1 MTNLLVIKEQLI
13 KIYARFEAYI
23 TPLLKFLTMLF
34 SLIIINSNVGF
45 MNRLKNPAIV
55 LIVALLS
62 SFLPFNVIILLAG
75 LFIILHM
82 YALSLE
88 CAVVVGLVFLLMFV
102 LYFRFT
108 PKDSVAVILTPICF
122 ALKIPYVMPLSMGF
136 IGGPLS
142 CISVSCG
149 VVVYYIL
156 NYVKNN
162 SEQLAG
168 SEDAENAMSGFKYV
182 IDSLVKNDTMI
193 LMVIAFSV
201 TVVLVYMIKRLSV
214 NYSWRIALGAGA
226 IVNLLIVLIGC
237 VSMDADVSAV
247 GAIFGTL
254 ISAVLVLVLQ
264 FFIFNVDYSRTE
276 YVQFEDDE
284 YYYYVKAIPKLS
296 LEVPQVK
303 VKRINPQKNPA
314 NRGGKRN

>member
-13 KIYARFEAYI
+13 KIYARFEVYI
-23 TPLLKFLTMLF
+23 TPVLKFLTMLLT
-34 SLIIINSNVGF
+34 LIIINSSVGF
-45 MNRLKNPAIV
+45 MNKLKNPAIV

-62 SFLPFNVIILLAG
+62 SFLPLNVMILLAA
-75 LFIILHM
+75 LFIVLHM

-88 CAVVVGLVFLLMFV
+88 CAIVVGLVLLLMFV

-108 PKDSVAVILTPICF
+108 PKDSIAVLLTPLCF
-122 ALKIPYVMPLSMGF
+122 ALKIPYVVPLSMGF
-136 IGGPLS
+136 VGGPLS

-162 SEQLAG
+162 SEQLSG
-168 SEDAENAMSGFKYV
+168 SDEAENAMSGFKYV
-182 IDSLVKNDTMI
+182 IDSLIKNETMI
-193 LMVIAFSV
+193 LMVVAFSV
-201 TVVLVYMIKRLSV
+201 TVVLVYMIKRLSM
-214 NYSWRIALGAGA
+214 NYSWRLALGAGA
-226 IVNLLIVLIGC
+226 IVNLLIVLIGSL
-237 VSMDADVSAV
+237 SMDADISVV
-247 GAIFGTL
+247 GAVFGMLVSVLFVL
-254 ISAVLVLVLQ
+254 ILQ

-303 VKRINPQKNPA
+303 VKRINPQKNPT
-314 NRGGKRN
+314 RD

>member
-62 SFLPFNVIILLAG
+62 SFLPLNVMILLAG

-88 CAVVVGLVFLLMFV
+88 CAVIVGLVFLLMFV

-108 PKDSVAVILTPICF
+108 PKDSIAVILTPVCF

-136 IGGPLS
+136 VGGPLS

-168 SEDAENAMSGFKYV
+168 SEEAENAMSGFKYV
-182 IDSLVKNDTMI
+182 IDSLIKNDTMI

-201 TVVLVYMIKRLSV
+201 MVVLVYMIKRLSV

-226 IVNLLIVLIGC
+226 IVGLLIVLIGSA
-237 VSMDADVSAV
+237 SMDADISAV

-254 ISAVLVLVLQ
+254 VSALLVLVLQ

-284 YYYYVKAIPKLS
+284 YFYYVKAIPKLS
-296 LEVPQVK
+296 LEAPQVK
-303 VKRINPQKNPA
+303 VKRINPQKNPS
-314 NRGGKRN
+314 NK

>member
-13 KIYARFEAYI
+13 KIYGRFEVYI
-23 TPLLKFLTMLF
+23 MPVLKFLTMLF
-34 SLIIINSNVGF
+34 TLIIINSGIGF
-45 MNRLKNPAIV
+45 MNKLKNPVIV

-62 SFLPFNVIILLAG
+62 SFMPMNVMILLAA
-75 LFIILHM
+75 LFVVLHM

-88 CAVVVGLVFLLMFV
+88 CAIVVGLVFLLMFV

-108 PKDSVAVILTPICF
+108 PKDSITVLLTPLCF
-122 ALKIPYVMPLSMGF
+122 ALKIPYVVPLSMGF
-136 IGGPLS
+136 VGGPLS

-156 NYVKNN
+156 NYVKDN
-162 SEQLAG
+162 SEQLSG
-168 SEDAENAMSGFKYV
+168 SEDAENAMSGFRYV
-182 IDSLVKNDTMI
+182 IDSLIKNETMI
-193 LMVIAFSV
+193 LMVVAFSV
-201 TVVLVYMIKRLSV
+201 TVILVYMIKRLSM
-214 NYSWRIALGAGA
+214 NYSWKIALGAGA
-226 IVNLLIVLIGC
+226 IVNLLIVLIGSL
-237 VSMDADVSAV
+237 SMDTDISVV
-247 GAIFGTL
+247 GVIFGMLVSVLFVL
-254 ISAVLVLVLQ
+254 ILQ

-303 VKRINPQKNPA
+303 VKRINPQKNPS
-314 NRGGKRN
+314 RY

>member
-13 KIYARFEAYI
+13 KIYARFEVYI
-23 TPLLKFLTMLF
+23 TPVLKFLMMLLT
-34 SLIIINSNVGF
+34 LIIINSSVGF
-45 MNRLKNPAIV
+45 MNKLKNPAIV

-62 SFLPFNVIILLAG
+62 SFLPLNVMTLLAA
-75 LFIILHM
+75 LFIVLHM

-88 CAVVVGLVFLLMFV
+88 CAIVVGLVLLLMLV

-108 PKDSVAVILTPICF
+108 PKDSIALLLTPLCF
-122 ALKIPYVMPLSMGF
+122 ALRIPYVVPLSMGF
-136 IGGPLS
+136 TGGPLS

-162 SEQLAG
+162 SEQLSG
-168 SEDAENAMSGFKYV
+168 SDEAENAMSGFKYV
-182 IDSLVKNDTMI
+182 IDSLIKNETMI
-193 LMVIAFSV
+193 LMVVAFSV
-201 TVVLVYMIKRLSV
+201 TVVLVYMIKRLSM
-214 NYSWRIALGAGA
+214 NYSWRLALGAGA
-226 IVNLLIVLIGC
+226 IVNLLIVLIGSL
-237 VSMDADVSAV
+237 SMDADISVVSAV
-247 GAIFGTL
+247 FGML
-254 ISAVLVLVLQ
+254 VSVLLVLILQ

-303 VKRINPQKNPA
+303 VKRINPQKNPT
-314 NRGGKRN
+314 RD

>member
-1 MTNLLVIKEQLI
+1 
-13 KIYARFEAYI
+13 
-23 TPLLKFLTMLF
+23 MLF

-62 SFLPFNVIILLAG
+62 SFLPLNVMILLAG

-88 CAVVVGLVFLLMFV
+88 CAVIVGLVFLLMFV

-108 PKDSVAVILTPICF
+108 PKDSIAVILTPVCF

-136 IGGPLS
+136 VGGPLS

-168 SEDAENAMSGFKYV
+168 SEEAENAMSGFKYV
-182 IDSLVKNDTMI
+182 IDSLIKNDTMI

-201 TVVLVYMIKRLSV
+201 MVVLVYMIKRLSV

-226 IVNLLIVLIGC
+226 IVGLLIVLIGSA
-237 VSMDADVSAV
+237 SMDADISAV

-254 ISAVLVLVLQ
+254 VSALLVLVLQ

-284 YYYYVKAIPKLS
+284 YFYYVKAIPKLS
-296 LEVPQVK
+296 LEAPQVK
-303 VKRINPQKNPA
+303 VKRINPQKNPS
-314 NRGGKRN
+314 NK

>member
-23 TPLLKFLTMLF
+23 TPVLKFLTMLLT
-34 SLIIINSNVGF
+34 LIIINSSVGF
-45 MNRLKNPAIV
+45 MNKLKNPAIV

-62 SFLPFNVIILLAG
+62 SFLPLNVMILLAA
-75 LFIILHM
+75 LFIVLHM

-88 CAVVVGLVFLLMFV
+88 CAIVVGLVFLLMFV

-108 PKDSVAVILTPICF
+108 PKDSIAVLLTPLCF
-122 ALKIPYVMPLSMGF
+122 ALKIPYVVPLSMGF
-136 IGGPLS
+136 VGGPLS

-162 SEQLAG
+162 SEQLSG
-168 SEDAENAMSGFKYV
+168 SDDAENAMSGFKYV
-182 IDSLVKNDTMI
+182 IDSLIKNETML
-193 LMVIAFSV
+193 LMVVAFSI
-201 TVVLVYMIKRLSV
+201 TVILVYMIKRLSM

-226 IVNLLIVLIGC
+226 IVNLLIVFIGSL
-237 VSMDADVSAV
+237 SMDADISAV
-247 GAIFGTL
+247 GAILGML
-254 ISAVLVLVLQ
+254 VSVLLVLILQ

-303 VKRINPQKNPA
+303 VKRINPQKNPS
-314 NRGGKRN
+314 RN

>member
-13 KIYARFEAYI
+13 KIYGRFEVYI
-23 TPLLKFLTMLF
+23 MPVLKFLTMLF
-34 SLIIINSNVGF
+34 TLIIINSGIGF
-45 MNRLKNPAIV
+45 MNKLKNPVIV

-62 SFLPFNVIILLAG
+62 SFMPMNVMILLAA
-75 LFIILHM
+75 LFVVLHM

-88 CAVVVGLVFLLMFV
+88 CAIVVGLVFLLMFV

-108 PKDSVAVILTPICF
+108 PKDSITVLLTPLCF
-122 ALKIPYVMPLSMGF
+122 ALKIPYVVPLSMGF
-136 IGGPLS
+136 VGGPLS

-156 NYVKNN
+156 NYVKDN
-162 SEQLAG
+162 SEQLSG
-168 SEDAENAMSGFKYV
+168 SEDAENAMSGFRYV
-182 IDSLVKNDTMI
+182 IDSLIKNETMI
-193 LMVIAFSV
+193 LMVVAFSV
-201 TVVLVYMIKRLSV
+201 TVILVYMIKRLSV
-214 NYSWRIALGAGA
+214 NYSWKIALGAGA
-226 IVNLLIVLIGC
+226 IVNLLIVLIGSL
-237 VSMDADVSAV
+237 SMDTDISVV
-247 GAIFGTL
+247 GVIFGMLVSVLFVL
-254 ISAVLVLVLQ
+254 ILQ

-303 VKRINPQKNPA
+303 VKRINPQKNPS
-314 NRGGKRN
+314 RY

>member
-23 TPLLKFLTMLF
+23 TPALKFLTMLLT
-34 SLIIINSNVGF
+34 LIIINSSVGF
-45 MNRLKNPAIV
+45 MNKLKNPAIV

-62 SFLPFNVIILLAG
+62 SFLPLNVMILLAA
-75 LFIILHM
+75 LFIVLHM

-88 CAVVVGLVFLLMFV
+88 CAIVVGLVFLLMFV

-108 PKDSVAVILTPICF
+108 PKDSIAVLLTPLCF

-136 IGGPLS
+136 VGGPLS

-162 SEQLAG
+162 SEQLSG
-168 SEDAENAMSGFKYV
+168 SDDAENAMSGFKYV
-182 IDSLVKNDTMI
+182 IDSLIKNETML
-193 LMVIAFSV
+193 LMVVAFSI
-201 TVVLVYMIKRLSV
+201 TVILVYMIKRLSM

-226 IVNLLIVLIGC
+226 IVNLLIVFIGSL
-237 VSMDADVSAV
+237 SMDADISAV
-247 GAIFGTL
+247 GAILGMLVSVLFVL
-254 ISAVLVLVLQ
+254 ILQ

-303 VKRINPQKNPA
+303 VKRINPQKNPS
-314 NRGGKRN
+314 RS